1 MDKKIFL
8 FCGLVSTLFGADYKY
23 DCRVPDKIMQTIRLT
38 ENESAN
44 PYIIRTNDSLTLN
57 KFHSISNKH
66 QAKINKNDKQV
77 IHCQNVENCSAL
89 TRDLVLS
96 GITNLDLGLYQI
108 NFPSYPKQPEAY
120 FIEQYAYRIACN
132 AVIDKVRI
140 AKKWNWGVLA
150 NYNSATPKFNKIY
163 KEKLIKNYERLSKN

>member
-1 MDKKIFL
+1 MYKRFFIF
-8 FCGLVSTLFGADYKY
+8 CSLVSTLYGADYKY
-23 DCRVPDKIMQTIRLT
+23 DCKVPDKIMRTIRLT

-44 PYIIRTNDSLTLN
+44 PYTIRTNDTLSLN

-66 QAKINKNDKQV
+66 QAKIDKNDKQV
-77 IHCQNVENCSAL
+77 IHCHNVETCSAL
-89 TRDLVLS
+89 TKDLVLS

-132 AVIDKVRI
+132 VVIDKVRI
-140 AKKWNWGVLA
+140 AKKWNWEVLA
-150 NYNSATPKFNKIY
+150 NYHSATPRFNKIY
-163 KEKLIKNYERLSKN
+163 KDKLIKNYIRLSQN